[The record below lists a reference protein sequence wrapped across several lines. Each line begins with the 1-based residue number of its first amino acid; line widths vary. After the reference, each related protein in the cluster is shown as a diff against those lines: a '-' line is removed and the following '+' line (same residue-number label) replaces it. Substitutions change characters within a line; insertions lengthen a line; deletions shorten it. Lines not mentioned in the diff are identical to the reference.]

1 MNSTINTF
9 KILVLED
16 EFVIAQDIYEI
27 LEDEYFKNTK
37 IANTYKQAKI
47 ITSTWEPQL
56 VLCDI
61 NLCTPK
67 NGNDFVTQLKK
78 TNPLIEVIF
87 VTAFNDFET
96 VSSVKKIAPLNY
108 ILKPFSKKQLTIAV
122 HLALNFINLNP
133 HKISVSLSKL
143 SPTEIKITHQIANGF
158 SSVEIGETLNISSK
172 TVRNHRY
179 NISKKLH
186 LPNENNSL
194 LKWAILNLT

>member
-1 MNSTINTF
+1 MNSTINTLR
-9 KILVLED
+9 ILVLED

-27 LEDEYFKNTK
+27 LEEEGFKNTK

-67 NGNDFVTQLKK
+67 SGNDFVTQLKK
-78 TNPLIEVIF
+78 TNPFVEVIF
-87 VTAFNDFET
+87 VTAFNDSET
-96 VSSVKKIAPLNY
+96 ISSVKKVAPLNY
-108 ILKPFSKKQLTIAV
+108 ILKPFTKKQLTIAV
-122 HLALNFINLNP
+122 LLALNLINLKP
-133 HKISVSLSKL
+133 RKTSASLSKL
-143 SPTEIKITHQIANGF
+143 SPTEIKITHQIANGY

-179 NISKKLH
+179 NISKKLR
-186 LPNENNSL
+186 LSNENNSL
-194 LKWAILNLT
+194 LKWAISNLS

>member
-27 LEDEYFKNTK
+27 LEEEGFRNTK

-47 ITSTWEPQL
+47 ITSTWDPQL

-78 TNPLIEVIF
+78 TNPFVEVIF
-87 VTAFNDFET
+87 VTAFNDFKT
-96 VSSVKKIAPLNY
+96 ISSIKKVAPLNY

-122 HLALNFINLNP
+122 HLALNLINLNS
-133 HKISVSLSKL
+133 HKTSVSLSKL
-143 SPTEIKITHQIANGF
+143 SPTEIKITQQIANGYN
-158 SSVEIGETLNISSK
+158 SIEIGETLNISSK

-179 NISKKLH
+179 NISKKLL
-186 LPNENNSL
+186 LPKENNSL
-194 LKWAILNLT
+194 LKWAISNLT